1 MLHKIISG
9 GQTGADQAAL
19 DVAIEKGI
27 PHGGWIPK
35 GRKTEKGRLP
45 LCYRLKE
52 INTIDYAQRTE
63 LNVMDSDATLLFSHG
78 ALEGGS
84 TLTQTLAKKHH
95 KPCLH
100 MNLNEISENKVT
112 GIISLWLQTW
122 NVRILNVAGP
132 RESEDPLIY
141 DSVKKILR
149 TLF

>member
-1 MLHKIISG
+1 MLQKIISG
-9 GQTGADQAAL
+9 GQTGADRAAL
-19 DVAIEKGI
+19 DVAIKMGI
-27 PHGGWIPK
+27 PHGGWVPK

-45 LCYRLKE
+45 ARYQLKE
-52 INTIDYAQRTE
+52 IHTVDYAQRTE

-78 ALEGGS
+78 TVKGGS
-84 TLTQTLAKKHH
+84 ALTRTLAKNHH

-100 MNLNEISENKVT
+100 MDLNEIDEDKAT
-112 GIISLWLQTW
+112 EMIKQWLQTR

-141 DSVKKILR
+141 DCVKKILR